1 MPTPPS
7 VVLWCPRARA
17 RSNIVAVTVALAL
30 AALVGAC
37 GDGGTSDDGIGA
49 PTAPET
55 EREQGPPNAPDD
67 QGAEVTTDTQGV
79 QVTGELGSKP
89 QITLPG
95 GEPPAELVVVDL
107 QEGDGPAAPA
117 GATVTTHY
125 VGVSWLNDTQ
135 FDASW
140 DRGDP
145 ATFPLD
151 AVIPGWSQGIPGMKA
166 GGRRLLIIPPGL
178 GYGAQSPTP
187 EIAPNDT
194 LVFVIDLEA
203 TG

>member
-1 MPTPPS
+1 MQS
-7 VVLWCPRARA
+7 RPRARA
-17 RSNIVAVTVALAL
+17 RSKVVAVTVALAL
-30 AALVGAC
+30 AILLAAC
-37 GDGGTSDDGIGA
+37 GDGATSADDGGTQ
-49 PTAPET
+49 TAPAT
-55 EREQGPPNAPDD
+55 RRDQGPPNAPAD
-67 QGAEVTTDTQGV
+67 QGAEVTTDTHGV

-89 QITLPG
+89 QIGLPG
-95 GEPPAELVVVDL
+95 GEPPAQLVVVDVH
-107 QEGDGPAAPA
+107 QGDGPAAAA

-145 ATFPLD
+145 STFPLD

-194 LVFVIDLEA
+194 LVFVIDLV
-203 TG
+203 TVG